1 MLRLTIG
8 RENNAKLQR
17 SSQVGIWRMC
27 QENDPD
33 AIGWVPDDK
42 QWLGAAVEGHLLTV
56 HCDCVSWRVE
66 VTDING
72 NCLVAVKTDPQ
83 TTLSDLLAQLQVKL
97 DDM

>member
-1 MLRLTIG
+1 MWVPMELRTI
-8 RENNAKLQR
+8 AVCKAAL
-17 SSQVGIWRMC
+17 
-27 QENDPD
+27 ENDPD

-72 NCLVAVKTDPQ
+72 NSLVDVKTDPQ